1 VSVIVSNE
9 RTTAGQRG
17 RTIVLDRVAAAIEW
31 VTPVIRWL
39 IGPLLV
45 LLGAGLVATAVIG
58 HAVWGELVPLDLDD
72 WFVLGLL
79 VTALLLP
86 AVLLFL
92 FWLALTAVREL
103 PGKLRQF
110 PEAVVEHRSTLAEIA
125 RQTRSRPVSPLGWFR
140 SLGRM
145 AKLLYRAQDD
155 LIVYAPLLELLNPL
169 LLIGATLAVPAVI
182 IESLLAAAILA
193 SRIG

>member
-1 VSVIVSNE
+1 VGVSNE
-9 RTTAGQRG
+9 RVSVRQRG
-17 RTIVLDRVAAAIEW
+17 REIVLERVAAAIEW
-31 VTPVIRWL
+31 VTPVIRRL

-45 LLGAGLVATAVIG
+45 LMGGGIVATAVIG
-58 HAVWGELVPLDLDD
+58 HAVWLGLDPLDLDD

-79 VTALLLP
+79 VLALLLP

-92 FWLALTAVREL
+92 FWLALTAVCEL

-110 PEAVVEHRSTLAEIA
+110 PDAVVEHRSTLEEIA
-125 RQTRSRPVSPLGWFR
+125 RQTRDRPASPAGWFR

-169 LLIGATLAVPAVI
+169 LLIGSVLAVPAVI
-182 IESLLAAAILA
+182 IECLLAAAILL